1 MSEQTTTVPPTCQIK
16 SEVQN
21 NPEEE
26 REDEENTTKQEGL
39 DGYLQYQKEEGC
51 VAFQLVKVF
60 INFYGKLIEDVLDS
74 KILEDGRKIVTNGN
88 GYIKAGFEIN

>member
-1 MSEQTTTVPPTCQIK
+1 MTTEIKIEKLQITEVP
-16 SEVQN
+16 V
-21 NPEEE
+21 
-26 REDEENTTKQEGL
+26 
-39 DGYLQYQKEEGC
+39 QYQKEEGC

-74 KILEDGRKIVTNGN
+74 KILEDGRQIVTNGN